1 MRLTADGAREQMP
14 RLIEM
19 GRAFH
24 GSVAPRWPFD
34 EAAFTATLEWVAGNG
49 FLAATNRGFIAG
61 VIAPNPLC
69 PEWLIAKEFLWWA
82 EAGGLRLARMFREWA
97 AEQGAAEIQWSCPE
111 GRSSNLI
118 GKWATATERVYSE
131 FV

>member
-1 MRLTADGAREQMP
+1 MP

-118 GKWATATERVYSE
+118 GKWATTTERVYSE